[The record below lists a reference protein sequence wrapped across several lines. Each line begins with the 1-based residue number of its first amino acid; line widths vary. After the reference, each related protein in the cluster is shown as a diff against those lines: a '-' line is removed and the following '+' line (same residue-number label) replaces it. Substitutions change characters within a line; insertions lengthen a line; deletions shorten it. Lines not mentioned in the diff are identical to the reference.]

1 MQSLPAVLVARIFS
15 LGSLRLGL
23 RASHAVREMI
33 RQHLA
38 ALQVNLDVHAKLAD
52 LLRQLDFFEGMA
64 HPCSVALCTEKR
76 GFQHANQLFVDIG
89 RLVSRNPPPWV
100 ARLVCLDVS
109 DAVML
114 SAPTTRLLNGLITG
128 APALREVR
136 VRGCHLG
143 DKGMKALEQAL
154 LRHKSVRVLDISKN
168 SLEADGLLETLGGCR
183 LEELDVSYNNLDME
197 SMNALVTGLAMSASV
212 HTLRATDMRLSTS
225 VSELWPTALARLP
238 LRELH
243 LQGSVCGAGPL
254 TKIIHGLPATLQVL
268 NLSETF
274 GKCADMGD
282 GLRKVLPRLGLRG
295 LDVSYNDLG
304 RKGITCISE
313 GFVASRDR
321 GLRHL
326 DVSYTHADERG
337 LYRLVSELPMFS
349 ALETLQLQGNVAVA
363 ENSADD
369 LALWACPGSW
379 QALGRSLHTLDV
391 SNMGMSSTT
400 LRAVAGGLRGA
411 PFLRVLDVGGAK
423 LDFFAAVTLGRAAA
437 RMPRLA
443 HLTLN
448 GCETNAEAVRE
459 AVRGLHGNTTLRF
472 LGLATCGL
480 RDDGVAALAMAL
492 PGLWA
497 LELLD
502 LSYNACGEGA
512 AVALYDVT
520 PACSPAMHVCLLGN
534 ELRGAAVVRLGTT
547 FYGRFSDRPVARDKQ
562 PGRM

>member
-1 MQSLPAVLVARIFS
+1 MQSLPTVLVARIFS

-23 RASHAVREMI
+23 RVSHAVRVMI
-33 RQHLA
+33 RQHLT
-38 ALQVNLDVHAKLAD
+38 ALQVNIDGHAKLAD
-52 LLRQLDFFEGMA
+52 LLRQLDFFEGVTR
-64 HPCSVALCTEKR
+64 PCTVALRTQMK
-76 GFQHANQLFVDIG
+76 GFPHANQLFMDIS
-89 RLVSRNPPPWV
+89 RLVSRNLPPWV
-100 ARLVCLDVS
+100 ERLVCLDVS
-109 DAVML
+109 DSVIL
-114 SAPTTRLLNGLITG
+114 SNTTRLLDGLITG

-136 VRGCHLG
+136 VRGCQLG
-143 DKGMKALEQAL
+143 KKGMKALEQAL
-154 LRHKSVRVLDISKN
+154 LRHKSVRVLDISQN
-168 SLEADGLLETLGGCR
+168 NLQAEGLLETLCGCR
-183 LEELDVSYNNLDME
+183 LEELDVSWNRLE
-197 SMNALVTGLAMSASV
+197 VEGMNALVTGLAMSASV
-212 HTLRATDMRLSTS
+212 HTLRATDMRPTS
-225 VSELWPTALARLP
+225 AAAELWPTAIARLP

-243 LQGSVCGAGPL
+243 LQGSVCGTGPL
-254 TKIIHGLPATLQVL
+254 TKIIDSLPTTLQVL
-268 NLSETF
+268 NLSDTF
-274 GKCADMGD
+274 GQCADMGH
-282 GLRKVLPRLGLRG
+282 GLRKVLPRLRLRG

-304 RKGITCISE
+304 GKGVACISE
-313 GFVASRDR
+313 GFVASGDR

-326 DVSYTHADERG
+326 DVSYTRADERG
-337 LYRLVSELPMFS
+337 LYRLVSELPKFS

-459 AVRGLHGNTTLRF
+459 TVRGLHGNKTLRF

-480 RDDGVAALAMAL
+480 GDDGVAALAVAL
-492 PGLWA
+492 PGLLA

-512 AVALYDVT
+512 AVALYDVLPT
-520 PACSPAMHVCLLGN
+520 CSAAMHVCLLGN
-534 ELRGAAVVRLGTT
+534 ELHSAAVMRLGTT

-562 PGRM
+562 PGRV